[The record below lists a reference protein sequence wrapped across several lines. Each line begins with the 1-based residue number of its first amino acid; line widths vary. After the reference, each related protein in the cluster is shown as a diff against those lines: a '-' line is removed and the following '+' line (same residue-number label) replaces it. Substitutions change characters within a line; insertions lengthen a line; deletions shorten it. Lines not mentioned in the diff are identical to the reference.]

1 MPKSRY
7 SFTALLGLLLAT
19 ASIAQA
25 GFLRTGYPGTYS
37 TIPFKLSQMS
47 CEADEMMTVLDST
60 GTVRMSLC
68 KSVYTQCL
76 LFGSCVIEQADGKK
90 NVLSYHSYNEALER
104 QTFIIEDETT
114 PCPYGMGVGRSE
126 SGAMVSTCMDPYFSV
141 AADINEHTVGEV
153 LYIPLLNGIKLPTGE
168 THDGYVIIRDS
179 GESLKDS
186 SFDRYD
192 IFTGFESAVDP
203 KNVFAKRGLDNYD
216 HPFKYKMVTGQK
228 AEEIRKKRNFPGLPA
243 HLLGGQK

>member
-1 MPKSRY
+1 MPKPRH
-7 SFTALLGLLLAT
+7 SFTALLGLLFAT

-25 GFLRTGYPGTYS
+25 GSLRTGYPSTYS
-37 TIPFKLSQMS
+37 TIPFKLSNVS
-47 CEADEMMTVLDST
+47 CQADETMTVLDAA

-76 LFGSCVIEQADGKK
+76 LFGSCSIEQTDGTK
-90 NVLSYHSYNEALER
+90 NVLTYHSYNEALER
-104 QTFIIEDETT
+104 QTFIVQDGDGR
-114 PCPYGMGVGRSE
+114 CPYGMGVGRSA
-126 SGAMVSTCMDPYFSV
+126 SGSVVPTCMDPYFSV

-153 LYIPLLNGIKLPTGE
+153 LYIPILVGIKLPTGE
-168 THDGYVIIRDS
+168 THDGYVIVRDS

-192 IFTGFESAVDP
+192 LFTGFESAVNP
-203 KNVFAKRGLDNYD
+203 KNAFAKRGLDNYD
-216 HPFKYKMVTGQK
+216 HAFKYKMVTGAK

-243 HLLGGQK
+243 HLGGQK